1 MGIKVDSLLRDRFDV
16 MRYKDSRQVRVS
28 CNLGVSPFEVIFY
41 KMLSFLDCRAK
52 TREIPECLQVLTPK
66 ISSK

>member
-41 KMLSFLDCRAK
+41 EDVELPR
-52 TREIPECLQVLTPK
+52 LQ
-66 ISSK
+66 SKDPRNSRVSTGADSKNLI